1 MSISKTARVFT
12 KPRPTYRTFLT
23 PSQAEEMGRFLIV
36 LTSAGREC
44 KRVGIKFDVGVAI
57 KAWVGR
63 KAKTSEEQNTDR
75 TWKYREKR
83 EA

>member
-1 MSISKTARVFT
+1 MSISKTARVLT
-12 KPRPTYRTFLT
+12 KPRPTYHTFLT
-23 PSQAEEMGRFLIV
+23 PSQSEEMGRFLIA
-36 LTSAGREC
+36 LSIAGR
-44 KRVGIKFDVGVAI
+44 KAVQAGIKLDVNAAI

-63 KAKTSEEQNTDR
+63 KAKTSEERNTDR

>member
-23 PSQAEEMGRFLIV
+23 PSQFEEMSRFLIA
-36 LTSAGREC
+36 LSIAGR
-44 KRVGIKFDVGVAI
+44 KAVQAGIKPDVNAAI
-57 KAWVGR
+57 KAWSE
-63 KAKTSEEQNTDR
+63 KAKTSEERNADR
-75 TWKYREKR
+75 TWKYREQR